1 MTDRQGMDRRRFV
14 RTVGAAGVAGA
25 FGPLGGAPVFAEQ
38 QEGAADF
45 AKPANLK
52 TGAQLDSR
60 FPVSFAEPLSNSF
73 RLVTEY
79 FAALGQRNLEALSRT
94 LHFPFAI
101 SEEIEP
107 VVVNSAAELLA
118 TPPPTLNT
126 TGRG

>member
-1 MTDRQGMDRRRFV
+1 MDRRRFV
-14 RTVGAAGVAGA
+14 RAVGAAGVAGA
-25 FGPLGGAPVFAEQ
+25 FGPLSAAPAFAGQQGGGV
-38 QEGAADF
+38 DF

-52 TGAQLDSR
+52 AGAQLDSR
-60 FPVSFAEPLSNSF
+60 FPVSFAEPLSHSF

-101 SEEIEP
+101 YEEIEP
-107 VVVNSAAELLA
+107 VVVNSAAELMA

-126 TGRG
+126 SGRG